1 MILTTKQEE
10 GLRLA
15 VTRYKSH
22 EPYTCIAGY
31 AGSGKSTLVKFI
43 ISALNLKDEE
53 VSYVA
58 YTGKAAKVLQQK
70 GCLNAMTAHKLLYYS
85 KQTPSG
91 KFAFRPRP
99 YLENIALKVI
109 VVDEISM
116 LPKDMWDLLLSH
128 KVYVI
133 ALGDPFQL
141 LPCDKSQDNHVL
153 DKPHVFLDEIM
164 RQALD
169 SEIIRCSMWI
179 REGKSLASYPAENKE
194 IMLLPKAQR
203 TNDMLLWADQILC
216 ATNRERQ
223 NLNNLMRELKG
234 FGPEPEIGDKII
246 NLSNHWEFGSSNNT
260 EAIPLTNGS
269 IGTITSLQHS
279 SISVPFYI
287 YDKGDIPILYTS
299 MVDEDGEIY
308 EGIPA
313 DYNFFMTGEKTLTGN
328 QEYKMRNSKMLP
340 EPPYD
345 VTYGYAI
352 TVHKAQGSQWDKVL
366 IQEGWFPGDT
376 IEHARW
382 LYTAVT
388 RAVNRCVIIK
398 K

>member
-1 MILTTKQEE
+1 MSVAIRGERLRSRLKKKQ
-10 GLRLA
+10 
-15 VTRYKSH
+15 
-22 EPYTCIAGY
+22 
-31 AGSGKSTLVKFI
+31 
-43 ISALNLKDEE
+43 
-53 VSYVA
+53 
-58 YTGKAAKVLQQK
+58 
-70 GCLNAMTAHKLLYYS
+70 
-85 KQTPSG
+85 
-91 KFAFRPRP
+91 
-99 YLENIALKVI
+99 
-109 VVDEISM
+109 
-116 LPKDMWDLLLSH
+116 LPP
-128 KVYVI
+128 V
-133 ALGDPFQL
+133 
-141 LPCDKSQDNHVL
+141 DKSQDNHVL

-179 REGKSLASYPAENKE
+179 REGKPLASYPAENKE

-352 TVHKAQGSQWDKVL
+352 TVHKSQGSQWDKVL